1 MGAIPIPR
9 NILETVLLLMPRDRL
24 GASTPQKKFSQSCSG
39 IVSGI
44 VENHNTHLVPGF
56 PLNILVP
63 TPVDVVVLRGTLSPL
78 PVRRSHS
85 LYQMSSQ
92 QRNHP
97 LPPMCPEDSKDL
109 TLCFWRFALP
119 TRDPPGIKLQSFRLC
134 TPLVYRVLMEFE
146 PSAFS
151 FLPF

>member
-63 TPVDVVVLRGTLSPL
+63 APVNVVVLRGPL
-78 PVRRSHS
+78 GSLPAGRPHS
-85 LYQMSSQ
+85 VYQMSSRQ
-92 QRNHP
+92 GKRLSP
-97 LPPMCPEDSKDL
+97 CGLR
-109 TLCFWRFALP
+109 TLRTSLSA
-119 TRDPPGIKLQSFRLC
+119 PGD
-134 TPLVYRVLMEFE
+134 
-146 PSAFS
+146 
-151 FLPF
+151 LPFPLEHCQVSSCGVSDSVLLLFIES